1 MSSVTNLTGEEYWEK
16 IHGKPDYKIAAK
28 NHPVRQWF
36 EQFISPREQSC
47 MEIGCFPGQFLACFG
62 ELGYQLNGIDWVAEV
77 NTSLPAWLK
86 KQGYKT
92 GDFFKADFLSFS
104 IGKTFDIVSSFGF
117 IEHFIN
123 WEEVF
128 KRQLDLVSPKGF
140 LLMSTPNFA
149 GKFQRIFQ
157 AVFNRKSYKRHN
169 IRAIDPKA
177 WEKIVNKEGFEVVFC
192 GYYGKIHYWAD
203 EQKRNFL
210 AKLALHFL
218 IRIVLPVLKF
228 LPLPKNKKLYSP
240 ICGIIARR
248 IKTY

>member
-1 MSSVTNLTGEEYWEK
+1 MSPVTNLTGEEYWEK

-28 NHPVRQWF
+28 NHPVRRWF
-36 EQFISPREQSC
+36 EQFIAPREQSC
-47 MEIGCFPGQFLACFG
+47 LEIGCFPGQFLACFG

-92 GDFFKADFLSFS
+92 GDFFKADFLNFS
-104 IGKTFDIVSSFGF
+104 MGKTFDVVSSFGF

-149 GKFQRIFQ
+149 GKFQRIF
-157 AVFNRKSYKRHN
+157 RR
-169 IRAIDPKA
+169 
-177 WEKIVNKEGFEVVFC
+177 
-192 GYYGKIHYWAD
+192 
-203 EQKRNFL
+203 FL
-210 AKLALHFL
+210 TVKV
-218 IRIVLPVLKF
+218 INV
-228 LPLPKNKKLYSP
+228 
-240 ICGIIARR
+240 IISGQ
-248 IKTY
+248 